1 VLFGKMTMDWFERE
15 GITVK
20 FKKWI
25 SATAAS
31 LLLATSFVSTT
42 PVAHADEKAT
52 TSIAEESIFDLLV
65 DRFFNGSGTNDFDT
79 NTKDPSKFAGG
90 DFTGL
95 QDKLKFI
102 GEMGFTIVSIGPIF
116 STEKYDGSLLT
127 SYTTIERHF
136 GTTEEFQSVVEAYKA
151 KNMSIMVDFPL
162 NNVSPNHE
170 WAKDSSKADWIASTN
185 NGQVQWD
192 LSNKAVQEALIQ
204 SATEFVSTYDVGGIR
219 LTNIAEAD
227 IAFVNA
233 MIAALKETKASL
245 YVIANEESDADFDAT
260 FSPATADIYRNIFKN
275 VDMDS
280 SKLMEPFTGE
290 KPTQIM
296 VDSLET
302 HRFTFD
308 SATENMFP
316 PTRLKMAMGALFMLP
331 GIPVVQYGTEIAMN
345 GEAKPD
351 THQLYNFK
359 TDEELIDYIKNV
371 QSLRNQ
377 SATLRKGDFEVIT
390 NDNGLLVFTRTS
402 DEEKWVIM
410 VNNTGKTQRVDLTP
424 AQLGEGKMLNGIL
437 HEEKV
442 RINEKEVY
450 PVILDREMV
459 EIYQVR
465 NDEGL
470 NMPYMVALG
479 LVWVIFIGFVVIII
493 KRGKVRRQEQDVQ
506 QP

>member
-1 VLFGKMTMDWFERE
+1 MDWFERE

-260 FSPATADIYRNIFKN
+260 FSPATADIYRNIF
-275 VDMDS
+275 
-280 SKLMEPFTGE
+280 
-290 KPTQIM
+290 
-296 VDSLET
+296 
-302 HRFTFD
+302 
-308 SATENMFP
+308 
-316 PTRLKMAMGALFMLP
+316 
-331 GIPVVQYGTEIAMN
+331 
-345 GEAKPD
+345 
-351 THQLYNFK
+351 
-359 TDEELIDYIKNV
+359 
-371 QSLRNQ
+371 
-377 SATLRKGDFEVIT
+377 
-390 NDNGLLVFTRTS
+390 
-402 DEEKWVIM
+402 
-410 VNNTGKTQRVDLTP
+410 
-424 AQLGEGKMLNGIL
+424 
-437 HEEKV
+437 
-442 RINEKEVY
+442 
-450 PVILDREMV
+450 
-459 EIYQVR
+459 
-465 NDEGL
+465 
-470 NMPYMVALG
+470 
-479 LVWVIFIGFVVIII
+479 
-493 KRGKVRRQEQDVQ
+493 
-506 QP
+506 